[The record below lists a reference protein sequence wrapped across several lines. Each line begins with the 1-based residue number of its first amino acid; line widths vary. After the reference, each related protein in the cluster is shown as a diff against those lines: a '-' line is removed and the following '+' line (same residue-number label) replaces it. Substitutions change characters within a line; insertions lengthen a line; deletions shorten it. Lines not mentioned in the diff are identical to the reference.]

1 MQLSD
6 FDYTLP
12 DAAIALHPPKVRG
25 TTRLLVLNK
34 NTGDIQDSHYK
45 NVIDFLKPGDV
56 LVVNN
61 TKVIPARLLA
71 TNADG
76 AEREL
81 LLLEQHGQGTDHHT
95 SKVMYR
101 RSLRPGQELDVAG
114 TTITVDEVYEN
125 GTAQISSSR
134 DLWQLAEEQGEVPL
148 PPYMHRREEAEDRER
163 YQTEFAK
170 AAGSVAA
177 PTASLNLTNE
187 LLAEIKAKGI
197 EVVELT
203 LHVGMGTFMPIR
215 VEDVTKHK
223 MHQEYFEIPVDAA
236 QAIRRAKQEGRRV
249 IAVGTTVTRTL
260 EYAAES
266 LSSAGDGDV
275 ELEDITGEADIFI
288 YPGYEFKIVDGLLT
302 NFHAPH
308 STVLMMASAFAGWD
322 HLKSAYEHALAE
334 NYAFL
339 SYGDSMLII

>member
-6 FDYTLP
+6 YDYILP
-12 DAAIALHPPKVRG
+12 EESIALYPPEVRG
-25 TTRLLVLNK
+25 GSRLLVLDK
-34 NTGDIQDSHYK
+34 HSGKIQDDHYK
-45 NVIDFLKPGDV
+45 NVVEHLNSGDV
-56 LVVNN
+56 LVINN

-71 TNADG
+71 KTADG

-81 LLLEQHGQGTDHHT
+81 LLLEQHGKASDHH
-95 SKVMYR
+95 SSIVMYR
-101 RSLRPGQELDVAG
+101 RKLSPGQELTVAD
-114 TTITVDEVYEN
+114 TPIQVKEVFDN
-125 GTAQISSSR
+125 GTALIASEK

-170 AAGSVAA
+170 YNGSVAA

-187 LLAEIKAKGI
+187 ILEKIQAKGI

-203 LHVGMGTFMPIR
+203 LHVGLGTFMPIR
-215 VEDVTKHK
+215 VDDVTKHR
-223 MHQEYFEIPVDAA
+223 MHQEYFEIPAETAETV
-236 QAIRRAKQEGRRV
+236 RKAKHEGRRV

-260 EYAAES
+260 EYAATEIMKS
-266 LSSAGDGDV
+266 DGNNV
-275 ELEDITGEADIFI
+275 TGEADIFM

-308 STVLMMASAFAGWD
+308 STVLMMAAAFAGWD
-322 HLKSAYEHALAE
+322 NLKHAYEHALADH
-334 NYAFL
+334 YRFL
-339 SYGDSMLII
+339 SYGDSMLIS

>member
-25 TTRLLVLNK
+25 TSRLLVLDK
-34 NTGDIQDSHYK
+34 NTGDIQDSYYRQ
-45 NVIDFLKPGDV
+45 VVDFLQAGDL

-81 LLLEQHGQGTDHHT
+81 LLLEQHGQVTDHHT

-101 RSLRPGQELDVAG
+101 RSLRVGQELDVAG

-125 GTAQISSSR
+125 GTAQISSSQ

-187 LLAEIKAKGI
+187 LLAQIQAKGI

-236 QAIRRAKQEGRRV
+236 QAIQRAKQEGRRV

-260 EYAAES
+260 EYVAEK
-266 LSSAGDGDV
+266 LSSG
-275 ELEDITGEADIFI
+275 EKEHTLLEDITGEADIFI

-308 STVLMMASAFAGWD
+308 STVLMMASAFVGWD
-322 HLKSAYEHALAE
+322 HLKAAYEHALAE

-339 SYGDSMLII
+339 SYGDSMLIV